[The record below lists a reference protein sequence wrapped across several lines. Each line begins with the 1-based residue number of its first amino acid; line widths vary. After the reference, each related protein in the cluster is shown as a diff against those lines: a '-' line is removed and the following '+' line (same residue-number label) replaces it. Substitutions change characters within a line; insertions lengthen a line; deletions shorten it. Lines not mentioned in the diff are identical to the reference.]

1 MHFKVF
7 LSTYFLIRER
17 AFNISRVRR
26 SKDKER
32 YKKSKGRK
40 RGRESDKKRGI
51 EREIDK
57 KGGMGERNIHISRY
71 TYIYIF
77 AGCPQH
83 NRFSFFT
90 LFKL

>member
-32 YKKSKGRK
+32 YKKSKGKKSGRVITKK
-40 RGRESDKKRGI
+40 RDRERES
-51 EREIDK
+51 DK
-57 KGGMGERNIHISRY
+57 KGGMGERNIYLDTHM
-71 TYIYIF
+71 
-77 AGCPQH
+77 
-83 NRFSFFT
+83 
-90 LFKL
+90 